1 MEQMLNQNNNV
12 PVEEEIDL
20 VELIQRIWL
29 NRWLIIKCTA
39 VFVVLG
45 LLVAIFSPKEYTASC
60 DMVPQTSNSNGS
72 SSRMSSLAALAGIN
86 LGQQQTG
93 TTLSPLVYENI
104 MRSTTFCKELMQTPI
119 DFEKAGKPVSFFEY
133 YTSEEYNK
141 PGVGA
146 YIVKYTIGLPF
157 VILNAI
163 RGEQP
168 EPAYDMLAE
177 GEGAKIETISKDE
190 YDALKELSS
199 CVSLTL
205 DEKKGYVTI
214 STNMPEPVAAAQLA
228 QATVSLLQKYITEF
242 KVEKVQS
249 NLDFVQERYDE
260 AKRNLEDIQTR
271 RAKYRDANQDASR
284 HTARIQLEKLDAEYS
299 LAMTVTSELATQLEQ
314 AKINVKETTPIL
326 TIINPV
332 TVPYKK
338 SKPQRAMILFAFV
351 FLGVVAGMGGVLVI
365 PTVANI
371 IGNERM
377 KQWVKQ
383 LPEKSEETAVE

>member
-1 MEQMLNQNNNV
+1 MDQMLNQNNV

-20 VELIQRIWL
+20 VELIRRMWV
-29 NRWLIIKCTA
+29 NRWLIIKCTV
-39 VFVVLG
+39 VFVVIG
-45 LLVAIFSPKEYTASC
+45 VLVALFSPKVYNASC
-60 DMVPQTSNSNGS
+60 DMVPQTSNSQN

-86 LGQQQTG
+86 LNQQQSG
-93 TTLSPLVYENI
+93 ATLSPLVYENI
-104 MRSTTFCKELMQTPI
+104 MASTTFRKELMQTPI

-141 PGVGA
+141 PGIGDYV
-146 YIVKYTIGLPF
+146 VKYTIGLPF

-168 EPAYDMLAE
+168 EPVYNISDD
-177 GEGAKIETISKDE
+177 GDGAKIETTSKDE
-190 YDALKELSS
+190 YDALKILSA
-199 CVSLTL
+199 CVSLSL
-205 DEKKGYVTI
+205 DDKKGYVTI
-214 STNMPEPVAAAQLA
+214 STSMPEPLAAAQLA

-260 AKRNLEDIQTR
+260 AKRNLEDIQAR

-326 TIINPV
+326 TIIKPV
-332 TVPYKK
+332 PVPYKK
-338 SKPQRAMILFAFV
+338 SKPQRMMILFAFT
-351 FLGVVAGMGGVLVI
+351 FLGIAAGMGGVLVI
-365 PTVANI
+365 PTVADI
-371 IGNERM
+371 LGNERIR
-377 KQWVKQ
+377 QWVKP
-383 LPEKSEETAVE
+383 LPEEQEKSEN